1 MRNKLPLIAR
11 ILLGL
16 IFFVFGLTGLLN
28 LMPPPANMPEKM
40 MTFFNGIMAT
50 GYFFPLLKGTEVVCG
65 ALLLVG
71 AFVPL
76 ALIVLAPIVLNIFL
90 VHVFMSPEGLPMA
103 IVIGMLETYLAFFAS
118 PYKEIVRQIFRCPM
132 KEAMDARK
140 AGRT

>member
-16 IFFVFGLTGLLN
+16 IFFVFGLAGLLN